1 MSKIIIKSIPIITTS
16 HAKMLRIS
24 STAIQN
30 LHCQCDLQHQGP
42 DHLREVFYE
51 EEEADGRGR
60 AAGGGGP
67 PGPGSTMTLPP
78 RSGGD

>member
-1 MSKIIIKSIPIITTS
+1 MHIYLIITIVYIASIIITTTIKPNSMSKIIIKSIPIITTS

-42 DHLREVFYE
+42 DHLREVF
-51 EEEADGRGR
+51 
-60 AAGGGGP
+60 
-67 PGPGSTMTLPP
+67 
-78 RSGGD
+78 